1 MDHLRYLR
9 HSNSTLCSIQLL
21 ENKRSLLNAGA
32 KDLHCYIMI
41 WQGACADVVCKIGK
55 SQCRKPPFESNSS
68 AHKLFC
74 TTTFNVPLQLLQIGS
89 SQKNKRVKA
98 RKTRAPHT
106 KPRWLQS
113 WCCCATPRDLSF
125 DGAGGR
131 YRPSR
136 PMECWHV
143 CIDICC

>member
-1 MDHLRYLR
+1 M
-9 HSNSTLCSIQLL
+9 CSSQLL

-106 KPRWLQS
+106 PS
-113 WCCCATPRDLSF
+113 TPTPKLILSSAEEGGANDLRPVIYLHKESAVRRNQDTENDHHNMERDSF
-125 DGAGGR
+125 QN
-131 YRPSR
+131 
-136 PMECWHV
+136 
-143 CIDICC
+143 I